1 MYKFNE
7 RRVRSLDDIPEVF
20 KLRNNKIRSIKLKIS
35 TKPSEKKTG
44 NCEELGRSKRYAL
57 VLLQIDDEGSQ
68 GDSSDC
74 EEDKLKEDVSE
85 KSTTTVDIKER
96 FGNNANVLIQPLATV
111 PKRAIF
117 LKTQPHCLSIRSTPS
132 TRQTSCTRWP

>member
-20 KLRNNKIRSIKLKIS
+20 KLRNNKIRSIELKTS
-35 TKPSEKKTG
+35 KKPSEKKTR
-44 NCEELGRSKRYAL
+44 NYEELGRSKRYAL
-57 VLLQIDDEGSQ
+57 VLLKIDDEGSQ

-85 KSTTTVDIKER
+85 KSTTTVDINER
-96 FGNNANVLIQPLATV
+96 FENNAKVLIPATCV
-111 PKRAIF
+111 
-117 LKTQPHCLSIRSTPS
+117 RSKACHFSGNSATLPFD
-132 TRQTSCTRWP
+132 